1 LLGQESTVVLAI
13 GHHPRH
19 SLLGIAWTAATAAV
33 MFALA
38 AGKSRTGQAL
48 DNPVLSTEGR
58 VTLIDGLLAVAVLLG
73 LALNAGL
80 GWWWAGSGR
89 RLRSGLLRRA

>member
-1 LLGQESTVVLAI
+1 MDG
-13 GHHPRH
+13 
-19 SLLGIAWTAATAAV
+19 ATAAV

-38 AGKSRTGQAL
+38 AEKSHTGQAL

-58 VTLIDGLLAVAVLLG
+58 VTLIDALLAGALLPG

-80 GWWWAGSGR
+80 GWWWADGR
-89 RLRSGLLRRA
+89 RLRSGLLCRA